1 MDPVNPGTRL
11 NRRQVVAR
19 LLEDREDLAV
29 VTGLGSSTYDV
40 ASCGDHDNN
49 FYLWG
54 AMGGA
59 AMLGYGIATAQ
70 PARPVTVFTGDG
82 EMVMGLGSLAT
93 IGLRPCAN
101 LTLVI
106 IDNGQFGET
115 GQQTSHTGYGLSL
128 IKIASTCGFDWCREI
143 TDLSAVGYLHERM
156 HARAGMT
163 FATLKVNTE
172 ELERVLPPRDGALIS
187 TRFRSAIGL

>member
-93 IGLRPCAN
+93 IGLRCGRAQILPW
-101 LTLVI
+101 
-106 IDNGQFGET
+106 
-115 GQQTSHTGYGLSL
+115 SLS
-128 IKIASTCGFDWCREI
+128 IMASLEKQASKPATP
-143 TDLSAVGYLHERM
+143 
-156 HARAGMT
+156 GM
-163 FATLKVNTE
+163 VCH
-172 ELERVLPPRDGALIS
+172 
-187 TRFRSAIGL
+187 

>member
-1 MDPVNPGTRL
+1 MDQVDPGERL
-11 NRRQVVAR
+11 NRRQVVSR
-19 LLEDREDLAV
+19 LLENRGDLAV
-29 VTGLGSSTYDV
+29 VSGLGSPTYDV

-54 AMGGA
+54 AMGSA

-82 EMVMGLGSLAT
+82 EMLMGLGSLAT
-93 IGLRPCAN
+93 VGLRPCSN
-101 LTLVI
+101 LTLVV

-115 GQQTSHTGYGLSL
+115 GRQISHTGYGLSL
-128 IKIASTCGFDWCREI
+128 AEIAGTCGFDWCREI
-143 TDLSAVGYLHERM
+143 TDMSAVDSLHQRM
-156 HARAGMT
+156 HANQGMT
-163 FATLKVNTE
+163 FATVKVYAE

-187 TRFRSAIGL
+187 TRFRSAMGL

>member
-1 MDPVNPGTRL
+1 VDSVNPGARL

-19 LLEDREDLAV
+19 LLEDRGNLAV

-70 PARPVTVFTGDG
+70 PARPVVVFTGDG

-93 IGLRPCAN
+93 IGLRPCVN
-101 LTLVI
+101 LTLVV

-128 IKIASTCGFDWCREI
+128 VEIASTCGFDWCREI
-143 TDLSAVGYLHERM
+143 TDMSAVESLLERI
-156 HARAGMT
+156 HTNEGMT
-163 FATLKVNTE
+163 FATVKVNTE

-187 TRFRSAIGL
+187 TRFRTSIGY

>member
-1 MDPVNPGTRL
+1 MDQVNPGKRL
-11 NRRQVVAR
+11 NRRQVVSR

-29 VTGLGSSTYDV
+29 VTGLGSPTYDV

-59 AMLGYGIATAQ
+59 AMLGYGIATAR

-82 EMVMGLGSLAT
+82 EMIMGLGSLAT
-93 IGLRPCAN
+93 LGLRPCSN
-101 LTLVI
+101 LTLVV
-106 IDNGQFGET
+106 IDNGQYGET
-115 GQQTSHTGYGLSL
+115 GRQVSHTGYGLSL
-128 IKIASTCGFDWCREI
+128 AEIASTCGFDWCREI
-143 TDLSAVGYLHERM
+143 TDMSAVGSLHQRM
-156 HARAGMT
+156 HANDGMT
-163 FATLKVNTE
+163 FATVKVDPE

-187 TRFRSAIGL
+187 TRFRSAMGL

>member
-1 MDPVNPGTRL
+1 MDQVDPGERL
-11 NRRQVVAR
+11 NRRQVVTR
-19 LLEDREDLAV
+19 LLENRGNLAV
-29 VTGLGSSTYDV
+29 VSGLGSPTYDV

-82 EMVMGLGSLAT
+82 EMLMGLGSLAT
-93 IGLRPCAN
+93 VGLRPCSN
-101 LTLVI
+101 LTLVV

-115 GQQTSHTGYGLSL
+115 GRQISHTGYGLSL
-128 IKIASTCGFDWCREI
+128 AEIAGICGFDWCREI
-143 TDLSAVGYLHERM
+143 TDMSAVESLHQRM
-156 HARAGMT
+156 HANEGMT
-163 FATLKVNTE
+163 FATVKV
-172 ELERVLPPRDGALIS
+172 S
-187 TRFRSAIGL
+187 T

>member
-1 MDPVNPGTRL
+1 MDSVNPGARL

-19 LLEDREDLAV
+19 LLEDRGNLAV

-70 PARPVTVFTGDG
+70 PARPVVVFTGDG

-93 IGLRPCAN
+93 IGLRPCVN
-101 LTLVI
+101 LTLVV

-128 IKIASTCGFDWCREI
+128 VEIASTCGFDWCREI
-143 TDLSAVGYLHERM
+143 TDMSAVESLLERI
-156 HARAGMT
+156 HTNEGMT
-163 FATLKVNTE
+163 FATVKVNTE

-187 TRFRSAIGL
+187 TRFRTSIGY